1 MEISVYFSDE
11 VFSLRIWGHFI
22 LSVLLQSRKQLTTL
36 LSVVPAGNL
45 IGLLQKF
52 GITCTL
58 RLHFVILSPLFL
70 MQTKGAFICTF
81 SLLISISIPLWTS
94 KFWNRFTISSKYFD
108 MACYIKRETYSGP
121 ISGPIQVQQNDI
133 LTDNVQSF
141 ETPFYFYSIGN

>member
-1 MEISVYFSDE
+1 MVVYDD
-11 VFSLRIWGHFI
+11 
-22 LSVLLQSRKQLTTL
+22 LSSRVRCL
-36 LSVVPAGNL
+36 LSKPYNYKTKEELPRMSLTMLLLAICSTNKNLFYHL

-121 ISGPIQVQQNDI
+121 HYHFTRLKPKKRALSNFAFQHC
-133 LTDNVQSF
+133 
-141 ETPFYFYSIGN
+141 